1 MPVPAVYLFEC
12 VEQPGHTGVRSDCL
26 LRFPSGRLRTR
37 RSDTRSQPRATVASS
52 RLAMSRSITERCRV
66 DCMAGQENSSDIA
79 RRDFVVQAA
88 AAFGAVGLAAACW
101 PFVAQ
106 MNPNSATPPP
116 EVRDVDLTEIPPAAT
131 KLVRWRGAPV
141 FVRHRTREEVQ
152 EARST
157 PLSNLPDP
165 LARNAVL
172 PEKAPALDSNR
183 TKVGHEEWLVVIGLC
198 THLGCMLTQNPM
210 RDLAETWFCRCHA
223 ARFDVSGR
231 VRAGPARTNLPVPP
245 YDFITA
251 SKIRIG

>member
-1 MPVPAVYLFEC
+1 
-12 VEQPGHTGVRSDCL
+12 
-26 LRFPSGRLRTR
+26 
-37 RSDTRSQPRATVASS
+37 
-52 RLAMSRSITERCRV
+52 
-66 DCMAGQENSSDIA
+66 MAGHENSRDIA

-88 AAFGAVGLAAACW
+88 AAFSGVGLVAASW

-116 EVRDVDLTEIPPAAT
+116 EATDVDLRAIPPAAT
-131 KLVRWRGAPV
+131 RLVRWRGTPV
-141 FVRHRTREEVQ
+141 LVRHRTREEVQ

-165 LARNAVL
+165 LARNAML
-172 PEKAPALDSNR
+172 PEKTAALDCNR
-183 TKVGHEEWLVVIGLC
+183 TKLGHEEWLVVIGLC
-198 THLGCMLTQNPM
+198 THLGCILTPNPR
-210 RDLAETWFCRCHA
+210 RDLAETWFCPCHA

-245 YDFITA
+245 YEFLTA